1 MKAAILGDGLLG
13 TELAKLT
20 GWDILSRKIGNFN
33 IREFQSYILD
43 DYEVIINCIANT
55 DTYSK
60 IDIGHKQV
68 NFIFPS
74 NLSDYCCHKGIKLV
88 HISTEFVYAGNSS
101 SASEDDLPIPHDS
114 YYAKFKLL
122 ADHYISLTNS
132 NYLICRLLHKPYPFP
147 YDKVWNVQTSG
158 DTVDKIA
165 KLVIKLIEKNATG
178 IINVGTG
185 KKKLKEIAPDREEID
200 APGNVP
206 LDTSMSL
213 LKQNSILDLV

>member
-1 MKAAILGDGLLG
+1 
-13 TELAKLT
+13 
-20 GWDILSRKIGNFN
+20 
-33 IREFQSYILD
+33 
-43 DYEVIINCIANT
+43 
-55 DTYSK
+55 
-60 IDIGHKQV
+60 
-68 NFIFPS
+68 
-74 NLSDYCCHKGIKLV
+74 
-88 HISTEFVYAGNSS
+88 
-101 SASEDDLPIPHDS
+101 
-114 YYAKFKLL
+114 
-122 ADHYISLTNS
+122 LTNS